1 LSFANIEQI
10 EQATLNLVFTEGE
23 VVMFEVTG
31 EK

>member
-1 LSFANIEQI
+1 MLTPCQI
-10 EQATLNLVFTEGE
+10 EQAQLNLVFTEGE